1 MDHGKS
7 FSLFIM
13 LKRVGFRNGTHT
25 CCSLLCCSLAGKEWG
40 MGSGGRAGGGYYVP
54 FVSGLGLL
62 FSRVSC
68 KAVA

>member
-1 MDHGKS
+1 
-7 FSLFIM
+7 
-13 LKRVGFRNGTHT
+13 
-25 CCSLLCCSLAGKEWG
+25 

-68 KAVA
+68 QAEAWTSTVVVTGNKWLFHIYTSERDEFKLCDL